1 MTSSTWRAYRAAYNP
16 AAVALRICLVT
27 PHAWSVPHD
36 TNEHVAGVAEALR
49 GRGHRVVVLAPS
61 SRSSDLIAGR
71 RALQRGELD
80 GVVAVARAV
89 PVSPR
94 AAVGIPVGV
103 RANVATALRRG
114 DFDVVHGFD
123 PAMPGLSYVALL
135 ESETTTAA
143 TFVDPERLG
152 YPPRRNQRDRLLA
165 RIDTLLATSEE
176 ALARAHERFPGAF
189 SLIPAGVDLTLF
201 APTAKGRRIVVE
213 SSAGSL
219 PVARAAVR
227 ALRGIAGWEA
237 LIMRTGRLAARPS
250 IPLALRDR
258 VHVRTALT
266 SAARAEILRGAS
278 IVVPSPDGL
287 ARLRSEAA
295 AAGCAIVDPPGVAAQ
310 PELAA
315 AALLRLTED
324 DAAREREAGAGRA
337 GVADDDF
344 RLVAETLERH
354 YADARRR
361 RRPARRHETE
371 PLADRDWI
379 VADLHMHTNHSHD
392 CSIEPAA
399 LVAHAESEELGA
411 IAVTDHNVFSGALET
426 VEAARGR
433 ELIVIPGEEV
443 KTDRDGE
450 VIGLFLREEIPR
462 GMSFAD
468 TIAAIREQEGVVYV
482 PHPFDRMHS
491 IPSPAV
497 LHRHLPEIDV
507 LEVYNARLLFDT
519 YNDEA
524 LRFARKYGLL
534 QGAGSDAHVLQ
545 GVGTG
550 ALRLRR
556 FDGPEEFLLALRTAD
571 GAAPPQVARVPAVAE
586 VGRPGARE
594 GRRRRRLMPARRG
607 SRHDL
612 RECVP

>member
-1 MTSSTWRAYRAAYNP
+1 M
-16 AAVALRICLVT
+16 ALRICLVT

-36 TNEHVAGVAEALR
+36 TNEHVAGVADALR
-49 GRGHRVVVLAPS
+49 ERGHRVVVLAPS

-80 GVVAVARAV
+80 GVVSLARAV

-103 RANVATALRRG
+103 RANVATALRHG

-135 ESETTTAA
+135 ESETTTVA
-143 TFVDPERLG
+143 TFVDPERVG
-152 YPPRRNQRDRLLA
+152 YPPRRTQRDRLLA
-165 RIDTLLATSEE
+165 RIDVLLATSEQ
-176 ALARAHERFPGAF
+176 ALGRAEERFPGAF
-189 SLIPAGVDLTLF
+189 SLVPAGLDLALL
-201 APTAKGRRIVVE
+201 APAAKQRQIVIE
-213 SSAGSL
+213 SSSGSL
-219 PVARAAVR
+219 PVVRAALR
-227 ALRGIAGWEA
+227 ALRGIPGWEA
-237 LIMRTGRLAARPS
+237 LILRTGRLAARPS

-258 VHVRTALT
+258 VRVRTALT
-266 SAARAEILRGAS
+266 SVARAEILRTAA
-278 IVVPSPDGL
+278 VVLPSPDGHP
-287 ARLRSEAA
+287 RLRAEAA
-295 AAGCAIVDPPGVAAQ
+295 AAACAVVDPPGVADQ

-324 DAAREREAGAGRA
+324 ADAREGDAASRRA
-337 GVADDDF
+337 AVVGQDF
-344 RLVAETLERH
+344 RLVAEALERH
-354 YADARRR
+354 YADARRL
-361 RRPARRHETE
+361 RRPARRQETE
-371 PLADRDWI
+371 PLADREWI
-379 VADLHMHTNHSHD
+379 LADLHMHTNHSHD
-392 CSIEPAA
+392 CSIEPGA
-399 LVAHAESEELGA
+399 LVAHAESEGLGA
-411 IAVTDHNVFSGALET
+411 IAVTDHNVFAGALEA

-433 ELIVIPGEEV
+433 DLVVIPGEEV
-443 KTDRDGE
+443 KTDGNGE
-450 VIGLFLREEIPR
+450 VIGLFLHEEIPR
-462 GMSFAD
+462 GMSFTE

-507 LEVYNARLLFDT
+507 LEVYNARLLFDA

-550 ALRLRR
+550 VLRLRR
-556 FDGPEEFLLALRTAD
+556 FHGPEEFLLALRTATVLRRPKSL
-571 GAAPPQVARVPAVAE
+571 AYLQSLKWVAQVRERVA
-586 VGRPGARE
+586 GG
-594 GRRRRRLMPARRG
+594 G
-607 SRHDL
+607 
-612 RECVP
+612 